1 MIDKVDIIMLLRVQH
16 ERHGITDE
24 ANFKADH
31 YHEQYGLT
39 KERYRRLKDDAIV
52 MHPAPVNRGV
62 EIDSE
67 LVEAPK
73 SRIFKQME
81 NGMYL
86 RMAVID
92 KLLS

>member
-1 MIDKVDIIMLLRVQH
+1 MKDMVLLMKQTLKLMR
-16 ERHGITDE
+16 
-24 ANFKADH
+24 

>member
-1 MIDKVDIIMLLRVQH
+1 MNVMVLLEKH
-16 ERHGITDE
+16 FE
-24 ANFKADH
+24 ANE

-39 KERYRRLKDDAIV
+39 MNRYNKLKDKAIV

-73 SRIFKQME
+73 ARILNK
-81 NGMYL
+81 
-86 RMAVID
+86 
-92 KLLS
+92 

>member
-1 MIDKVDIIMLLRVQH
+1 MKDS
-16 ERHGITDE
+16 ITDE
-24 ANFKADH
+24 ANFKVIIIM
-31 YHEQYGLT
+31 EQYGLT

-86 RMAVID
+86 RMANFYHERRIIM
-92 KLLS
+92 KLIKMLKF